1 MLQNLQTENA
11 SKLQRKIMTRH
22 QQTNDQQQDKMI
34 VIEQSFGEKFTPE
47 YPIYFHV

>member
-11 SKLQRKIMTRH
+11 SKLQRKVMTRH
-22 QQTNDQQQDKMI
+22 QPKHDQQQGKMT